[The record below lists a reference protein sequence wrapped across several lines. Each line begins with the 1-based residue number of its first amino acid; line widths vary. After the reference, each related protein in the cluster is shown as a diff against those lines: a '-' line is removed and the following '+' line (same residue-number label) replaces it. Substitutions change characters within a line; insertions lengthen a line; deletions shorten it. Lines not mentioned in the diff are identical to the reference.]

1 MSFQEN
7 RTQEEVNQ
15 EVTNL
20 LEKRNKDFQDGI
32 MSHIYP
38 ENCNISV
45 VDQKGTMELT
55 MTEFMS
61 NPIGIVHGGML
72 VTIFDTCGGIL
83 SRILTGN
90 HSITTTDIQT
100 SFLKPVQI
108 GDRVKVE
115 VKMTAR
121 GKSILHVTG
130 ELLLPDG
137 SIGATASMTYYI
149 FKKPLDKRQFVD

>member
-7 RTQEEVNQ
+7 KTQEEVNQ
-15 EVTNL
+15 EVAHL
-20 LEKRNKDFQDGI
+20 LEKRIKDFQDGI

-45 VDQKGTMELT
+45 ADQKGTMELT

-61 NPIGIVHGGML
+61 NPIGIAHGGML

-90 HSITTTDIQT
+90 HNITTTDIQT

-108 GDRVKVE
+108 GEKVKVE
-115 VKMTAR
+115 VKMTAK

-130 ELLLPDG
+130 ELLLPNG

-149 FKKPLDKRQFVD
+149 FKKPLDKRQLRD